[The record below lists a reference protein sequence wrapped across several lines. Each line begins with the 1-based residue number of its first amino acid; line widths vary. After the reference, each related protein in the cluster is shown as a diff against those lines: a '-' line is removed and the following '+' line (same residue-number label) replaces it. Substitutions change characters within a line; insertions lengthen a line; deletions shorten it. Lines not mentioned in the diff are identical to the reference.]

1 MAFPFRGGTSG
12 AAHPAHSR
20 GGNAMLKDG
29 KPTTNGWL
37 FIAFLVLVLTTTI
50 NPVINN
56 KYFTILWYPL
66 VALYGL
72 WVLIRVVNEEED
84 TS

>member
-1 MAFPFRGGTSG
+1 
-12 AAHPAHSR
+12 
-20 GGNAMLKDG
+20 MLKDG

-37 FIAFLVLVLTTTI
+37 FIVLLFLILTTTVNPLI
-50 NPVINN
+50 NY

-72 WVLIRVVNEEED
+72 WVLIRVVYEEED
-84 TS
+84 AS

>member
-1 MAFPFRGGTSG
+1 
-12 AAHPAHSR
+12 
-20 GGNAMLKDG
+20 MLKDG

-37 FIAFLVLVLTTTI
+37 LIVFLILALTTTV
-50 NPVINN
+50 NPIINN

-72 WVLIRVVNEEED
+72 WVLYRVVYGEED
-84 TS
+84 SS